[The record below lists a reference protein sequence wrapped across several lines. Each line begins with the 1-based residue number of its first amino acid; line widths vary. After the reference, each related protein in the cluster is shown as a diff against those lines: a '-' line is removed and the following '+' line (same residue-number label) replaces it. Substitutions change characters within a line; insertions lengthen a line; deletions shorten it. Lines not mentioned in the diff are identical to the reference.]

1 MQRLNLTQNTDEW
14 FAFRK
19 GKIGGSKVKD
29 IIVKRG
35 NGKKLGFYQL
45 IADKLGLGDGES
57 SREHGQEL
65 EGEARQH
72 LAKLLGRE
80 VKPGAIWISDLDKS
94 IYISPDCEIS
104 DTEAAEI
111 KCLSSA
117 RHIQN
122 IVEDRVPSDHYD
134 QVVQYF
140 LVNDK
145 LEALYYTS
153 YDPRITAQPIHIVT
167 VTREQVE
174 ADVSK
179 YKEYLLDTLKEANDI
194 VEKLAF

>member
-14 FAFRK
+14 FSFRK

-35 NGKKLGFYQL
+35 TEEKLGFYQL
-45 IADKLGLGDGES
+45 IADKLGLGEGES

-65 EGEARQH
+65 EAEAREH
-72 LAKLLGRE
+72 LANALGKE
-80 VKPGAIWISDLDKS
+80 VKAGTIWVSDFDKN
-94 IYISPDCEIS
+94 IYISPDGEIS

-122 IVEDRVPSDHYD
+122 IVENKVPKDHYD
-134 QVVQYF
+134 QAVHYF
-140 LVNDK
+140 MVNEK
-145 LEALYYTS
+145 LEKLHYTS
-153 YDPRITAQPIHIVT
+153 YDPRVTAWPIHIIT
-167 VTREQVE
+167 VTRAQVE
-174 ADVSK
+174 ADANK
-179 YKEYLLDTLKEANDI
+179 YKTYLVDKLTQADAI

>member
-35 NGKKLGFYQL
+35 NSKKLGFYQL

-65 EGEARQH
+65 EEEARER
-72 LAKLLGRE
+72 LADLLGRE
-80 VKPGAIWISDLDKS
+80 VKPGAIWVSDFDKS

-104 DTEAAEI
+104 ITEAAEI

-122 IVEDRVPSDHYD
+122 IVEDRVPTDHYD

-140 LVNDK
+140 LVNEE
-145 LEALYYTS
+145 LETLHYTS
-153 YDPRITAQPIHIVT
+153 YDPRVTVRPIHVVT

-174 ADVSK
+174 ADVIK
-179 YKEYLLDTLKEANDI
+179 YKEYLLDTLKQADEI